1 MLQVQSAFGL
11 LALVFLAWLCSE
23 NRKAVSLPP
32 ILVGIGLQLCI
43 ALAFF
48 HIPMFKSFFLGLN
61 TAMEILDRAVTAG
74 TSFVFGYLGGGPL
87 PFAEQTPGRS
97 FILTFKAL
105 PIIIVISALSAVLY
119 HLKIIPILVRGISL
133 FLQRTM
139 RIGGALAIGVG
150 ANIFAGMVEAPLFVR
165 PYLRDMTRSELFALM
180 TSGMA
185 TIAGTVL
192 VLYASFLQQAV
203 PGALGHILT
212 ASVISVPAALV
223 IAGVMVPE
231 SESPTAGSMLPP
243 RECSGVMDAVHKGTS
258 DGLGI
263 FLNVVAMLLVLV
275 ALVALVN
282 QGLGLLPDMGGSPLS
297 LERVTGY
304 LLAPVA
310 WLLGIPWDEA
320 VTAGSLLGTKT
331 VLNELLA
338 YLQLAGLPDETL
350 GPRSRLILTY
360 ALCGFANLGSLGIMI
375 GGLGG
380 MVPERKK
387 EIVEMGMRSIWAGLL
402 ATCMTGAIVGI
413 LTAG

>member
-1 MLQVQSAFGL
+1 MLQFQSAFGL
-11 LALVFLAWLCSE
+11 FALVFLAWLCSE
-23 NRKAVSLPP
+23 NRKAVSIRPVLMG
-32 ILVGIGLQLCI
+32 LGLQLVI

-48 HIPMFKSFFLGLN
+48 HIPVFKSFFLGLN
-61 TAMEILDRAVTAG
+61 TVMEALDRATTVG

-87 PFAEQTPGRS
+87 PFDEKAPGMS

-105 PIIIVISALSAVLY
+105 PMVIVISALSAVLY
-119 HLKIIPILVRGISL
+119 HLKIIPIVVRGISL

-139 RIGGALAIGVG
+139 HIGGALAIGVG

-165 PYLRDMTRSELFALM
+165 PYLRQMTRSELFALM

-192 VLYASFLQQAV
+192 VLYASFLHQAI
-203 PGALGHILT
+203 PDALGHILT

-223 IAGVMVPE
+223 IAGIMVPE
-231 SESPTAGSMLPP
+231 QDSPTAGSIMPP
-243 RECSGVMDAVHKGTS
+243 RECSGVMDAVHKGTA
-258 DGLGI
+258 DGLKI

-282 QGLGLLPDMGGSPLS
+282 QGLGMLPELGGAPLS
-297 LERVTGY
+297 LERLLGY

-310 WLLGIPWDEA
+310 WLLGIPFSEA
-320 VTAGSLLGTKT
+320 ITAGSLLGTKT

-338 YLQLAGLPDETL
+338 YLQLSGLSEEAL
-350 GPRSRLILTY
+350 SPRSRLILTY
-360 ALCGFANLGSLGIMI
+360 ALCGFANFGSLGIMI

-380 MVPERKK
+380 MVPERKA
-387 EIVEMGMRSIWAGLL
+387 EIVEMGMRSIWSGLL

-413 LTAG
+413 LTQG